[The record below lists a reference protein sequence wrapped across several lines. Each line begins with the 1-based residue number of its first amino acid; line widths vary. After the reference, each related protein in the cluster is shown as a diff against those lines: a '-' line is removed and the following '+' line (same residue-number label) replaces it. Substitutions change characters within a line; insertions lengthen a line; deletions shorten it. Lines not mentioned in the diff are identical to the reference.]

1 MTEIQEDTSA
11 AVDPRIVLV
20 EDDATIAGM
29 YRIQLEQE
37 GHTVWTAV
45 DGETGLQVTR
55 EVMPDIVFLDIRL
68 PKLDG
73 FEVLAALRKDPKTA
87 DLPVVILSNYGS
99 DAMRQ
104 RGMEL
109 GAQDYLVKTRVTPV
123 ELANRIWNWVSG

>member
-1 MTEIQEDTSA
+1 MIEQTAIA
-11 AVDPRIVLV
+11 ADPRIVLV

-29 YRIQLEQE
+29 YRIQFEKD
-37 GHTVWTAV
+37 GHTVWTAA
-45 DGETGLQVTR
+45 DGEAGLRMTR

-73 FEVLAALRKDPKTA
+73 FGVLAALRKDPKTSE
-87 DLPVVILSNYGS
+87 LPVVILSNYGS
-99 DAMRQ
+99 EEMRR

-123 ELANRIWNWVSG
+123 EIANRIWDWVTTN